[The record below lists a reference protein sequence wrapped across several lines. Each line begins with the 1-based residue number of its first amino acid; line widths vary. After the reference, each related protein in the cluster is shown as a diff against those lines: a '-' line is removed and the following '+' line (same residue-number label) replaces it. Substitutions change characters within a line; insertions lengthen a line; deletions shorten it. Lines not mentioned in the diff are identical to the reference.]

1 MPAHENIWRFS
12 VFRSTSVFSSK
23 TFSVRRRFQ
32 FEDAECCRVIGM
44 PSVDVVVSCYRPARV
59 HVTIISSV
67 DVVVSCYRPARVHVT
82 IISSV
87 DVLVSCYRPAR
98 VHVTILYLRYCLF
111 YSALPSV
118 IDLCLNNAC
127 GICTLL
133 HALRPC
139 ISYTRRFYSFDCY
152 SCVAPAFLLE

>member
-1 MPAHENIWRFS
+1 MIKQQQQKLFVCFFMPAHENIWRFS

-44 PSVDVVVSCYRPARV
+44 PSVDVLVSCYRPARV

-87 DVLVSCYRPAR
+87 DVVVSCYRPAR
-98 VHVTILYLRYCLF
+98 VHVTIISSGGCSGVMLPTCQGTCDNPIFAILF
-111 YSALPSV
+111 ILQRTS
-118 IDLCLNNAC
+118 
-127 GICTLL
+127 
-133 HALRPC
+133 
-139 ISYTRRFYSFDCY
+139 ISNRSLFK
-152 SCVAPAFLLE
+152 